1 MSTVSAVSH
10 RPIQSVPIKLV
21 DPAQPRRIKLRI
33 RGMSPLLL
41 DPMSPEVTEAM
52 ITGKKLQVAK
62 DRPLE
67 QVCKEKLDIVR
78 NDNGRIAL
86 PRKYLWGALLNAGE
100 HVPYKGRMNIST
112 ASSPGKSRKSRLPA
126 FFRIENKSLVLF
138 DDDGKDPVW
147 EVNSDVGNGATSK
160 NGVCRPIFEC
170 WNFDLTIQYDDGD
183 VNEKTVKSLFSIA
196 GKMIGLGC
204 MRAGVGGENGQFM
217 VESWKDITPSDW
229 PRVKGNK
236 SKKKGESE
244 ADTDETGNGESE
256 EKPEDQ

>member
-1 MSTVSAVSH
+1 MAAVSSVSS

-21 DPAQPRRIKLRI
+21 DPAQPRRIKLRL

-52 ITGKKLQVAK
+52 ITGKKLQIAK

-67 QVCKEKLDIVR
+67 QVCAEKLDILRRANR
-78 NDNGRIAL
+78 NRQIVL

-126 FFRIENKSLVLF
+126 FFRIEDRNFVLF
-138 DDDGKDPVW
+138 DDDGGEPAW
-147 EVNSDVGNGATSK
+147 ETDINVGNGATSK
-160 NGVCRPIFEC
+160 NGVCRPVFEC

-183 VNEKTVKSLFSIA
+183 VNEKTIKQLFSVA

-217 VESWKDITPSDW
+217 VDSWEDITPADW
-229 PRVKGNK
+229 PRA
-236 SKKKGESE
+236 KKAKAKLEPSDSGEPE
-244 ADTDETGNGESE
+244 NGNGE
-256 EKPEDQ
+256 EKAENE